1 MERADWD
8 ERAELVYEMGR
19 EKLYALCDFNC
30 KVKDNTR
37 IVVPIYDDAKG
48 EPENDEVIKLHD
60 RRDINTTV
68 WDVITWYFS
77 PEPER
82 SPNLSTAKQDRDFA
96 RDFQDNKRLCADA
109 VPFIGQALSTQYA
122 RMISSGA
129 YIGFA
134 DTGLFCNSPLA
145 LPAFFDKP
153 MADEDYHCPVEKMPV
168 DLPDWNRKFYS
179 PLCRPWFQEQRKN
192 PKQNTLSDIYA
203 FADSK
208 RFGLT
213 PCAPILK

>member
-1 MERADWD
+1 M
-8 ERAELVYEMGR
+8 YEMGR

-30 KVKDNTR
+30 KVKDNMRT
-37 IVVPIYDDAKG
+37 VVPIYDDADG
-48 EPENDEVIKLHD
+48 EPENDEVIQLHD
-60 RRDINTTV
+60 KRDINTTV

-145 LPAFFDKP
+145 LPAFLLSLWLMKTITVQSKKCLSISQTGTASFILLS
-153 MADEDYHCPVEKMPV
+153 ADPG
-168 DLPDWNRKFYS
+168 S
-179 PLCRPWFQEQRKN
+179 KN
-192 PKQNTLSDIYA
+192 SAKTLS
-203 FADSK
+203 
-208 RFGLT
+208 RTL
-213 PCAPILK
+213 